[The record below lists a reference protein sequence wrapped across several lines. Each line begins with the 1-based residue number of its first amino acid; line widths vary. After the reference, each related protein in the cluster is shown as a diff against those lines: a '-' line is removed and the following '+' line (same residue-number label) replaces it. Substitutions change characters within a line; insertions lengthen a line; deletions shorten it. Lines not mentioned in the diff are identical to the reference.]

1 MLGRV
6 IVLPGDAYE
15 TWKKRGEGGTASTK
29 RVDPVER
36 GRQVYE
42 TRGCKACH
50 SIDGSRGVA
59 PTFLGLYGHTV
70 ELEDG
75 ETVPADENYLRE
87 SILDPQRKVVK
98 GFQPVMPPFQGV
110 LSEEEV
116 DAVIAFI
123 RSLGTEEGE

>member
-6 IVLPGDAYE
+6 IVLPEKDYE
-15 TWKKRGEGGTASTK
+15 TWKNRAMTGTQSTP
-29 RVDPVER
+29 RMTPVER

-50 SIDGSRGVA
+50 STDGSEGVA
-59 PTFLGLYGHTV
+59 PTFLGLYGHSV
-70 ELEDG
+70 ELEGG
-75 ETVPADENYLRE
+75 ETVLADENYLRE

-98 GFQPVMPPFQGV
+98 GYQPVMPPFQGI

-116 DAVIAFI
+116 DALIAFI
-123 RSLGTEEGE
+123 RSLGKEEGE

>member
-6 IVLPGDAYE
+6 IVLPEDAYE
-15 TWKKRGEGGTASTK
+15 IWKNRGEGGTASTK

-59 PTFLGLYGHTV
+59 PSFLGLYGHSV
-70 ELEDG
+70 ELEGG
-75 ETVPADENYLRE
+75 ETVLADENYLRE